1 MTLAQIKITERI
13 KYLLTQLDENEDAM
27 GFITPDGQCFDYDL
41 LEMSLDVVTN
51 LHQMELEF

>member
-1 MTLAQIKITERI
+1 MTLAQTEITERI

>member
-27 GFITPDGQCFDYDL
+27 GFITPDGQCFDYDS